1 MLNLAVLQFSPL
13 LGKVKENLRMV
24 LEMLSHVKEG
34 SLVAL
39 PEMWQCGFDY
49 ENMERHAQAT
59 EEVLQEVIR
68 ISKERNLTIVGTY
81 PIRTEGGIH
90 NSAVVV
96 DKGKV
101 VGRRHK
107 IKLFPLYE
115 EPRHFLPGYENP
127 VFETSLAKV
136 GILICFELRFPEL
149 SWALRDAQLLVV
161 PSMWGKKRKLHLM
174 TLSRARAIENQCFLM
189 LSNTWGDV
197 GGEEYAGS
205 SAIYGPWGHVLAFS
219 ERGDSILQ
227 VGVDLEE
234 VQKVRRHIPV
244 R

>member
-1 MLNLAVLQFSPL
+1 MLNLAVLQFRPL
-13 LGKVKENLRMV
+13 LGKVGENLRRV

-49 ENMERHAQAT
+49 QNMERHAQAT

-68 ISKERNLTIVGTY
+68 VSKARDLTIIGTY
-81 PIRTEGGIH
+81 PTKTEGGIH

-96 DKGKV
+96 NRGRIIGK
-101 VGRRHK
+101 RHK

-115 EPRHFLPGYENP
+115 EPRHFLPGFENP

-149 SWALRDAQLLVV
+149 SWALREADILVV
-161 PSMWGKKRKLHLM
+161 PSMWGEKRKLHLRS
-174 TLSRARAIENQCFLM
+174 LSRARAIENQCFLM
-189 LSNTWGDV
+189 LSNAWGDV

-205 SAIYGPWGHVLAFS
+205 SAIYGPWGHMLAFS

-227 VGVDLEE
+227 VEVDPKE
-234 VQKVRRHIPV
+234 VEKVRRYIPV

>member
-1 MLNLAVLQFSPL
+1 MLNLAVLQFRPL
-13 LGKVKENLRMV
+13 LGKVGENLRRV

-49 ENMERHAQAT
+49 QNMERHAQAT

-68 ISKERNLTIVGTY
+68 VSKDRDLTIIGTY
-81 PIRTEGGIH
+81 PTKTEGGIH

-96 DKGKV
+96 NRGRIIGK
-101 VGRRHK
+101 RHK

-115 EPRHFLPGYENP
+115 EPRHFLPGFENP

-149 SWALRDAQLLVV
+149 SWALREADILVV
-161 PSMWGKKRKLHLM
+161 PSMWGEKRKLHLRS
-174 TLSRARAIENQCFLM
+174 LSRARAIENQCFLM
-189 LSNTWGDV
+189 LSNAWGDV

-205 SAIYGPWGHVLAFS
+205 SAIYGPWGHMLAFS

-227 VGVDLEE
+227 VEVDPKE
-234 VQKVRRHIPV
+234 VEKVRRYIPV